1 MEALVRALFRFH
13 GGPTLTQAP
22 PPTEPSTTSTPTT
35 DPLPTETA
43 SATVTALA
51 DVKSPVIQIEAQGS
65 LVAPRVEMQMKVART
80 GSGFII
86 GDSGIAPA

>member
-1 MEALVRALFRFH
+1 VDGGPGTGPVQVSRRSDTDSGSATHRALH
-13 GGPTLTQAP
+13 DLHAH
-22 PPTEPSTTSTPTT
+22 
-35 DPLPTETA
+35 L
-43 SATVTALA
+43 TALA